1 MNHEIPERL
10 GIINF
15 FIFVIFV
22 PFARHGGAWRS
33 RMVKKNYM

>member
-1 MNHEIPERL
+1 MNHDIPERL

-22 PFARHGGAWRS
+22 PFV
-33 RMVKKNYM
+33 VKKNYM

>member
-22 PFARHGGAWRS
+22 PIV
-33 RMVKKNYM
+33 VKKNYM